1 MNHIKEDLTGRR
13 FGRLTVLSRGENDH
27 AGKPRWECICD
38 CGNTCLKYGSVL
50 TLGYTKSCGCY
61 RRESQRDAK
70 TTHGHA
76 HERLYNVWNMMKQRC
91 GNPHSKFYHN
101 YGDRGITV
109 CDEWKKDYAAFRKW
123 AIDNGYDPEAQKG
136 ECTIDRIDNSK
147 GYSPDNCRWVGIDVQ
162 ANNTRTNR
170 LLEYEGEK
178 KTLAQWARE
187 TNINATTINYRLH
200 NGWPISEALTIKP
213 VIGRNQE
220 WRKAT

>member
-1 MNHIKEDLTGRR
+1 MSLKEDLTGRR
-13 FGRLTVLSRGENDH
+13 FGRLTVLSRGKNDH
-27 AGKPRWECICD
+27 AGKTRWNCICD
-38 CGNTCLKYGSVL
+38 CGKTCLKYGSVL
-50 TLGYTKSCGCY
+50 TAGYTKSCGCY
-61 RRESQRDAK
+61 RKELPKTTK

-76 HERLYNVWNMMKQRC
+76 HERLYHVWNMMKQRC
-91 GNPHSKFYHN
+91 NNPNFTYYSN

-109 CDEWKKDYAAFRKW
+109 CDEWANDYAAFRSW
-123 AIDNGYDPEAQKG
+123 AVSNGYDPDAQKG
-136 ECTIDRIDNSK
+136 KCTIDRIDNSK
-147 GYSPDNCRWVGIDVQ
+147 GYSPDNCRWVGADVQ
-162 ANNTRTNR
+162 ANNTRANH

-187 TNINATTINYRLH
+187 TNINAATINYRLR